1 MSDLT
6 RGGFLNW
13 LPKVLGFFNKDTTS
27 FIREYYNNNKFQCN
41 VSVMSESRNIFC
53 QILYINSES
62 DTQNCKEARI
72 ERNKVSTNNISILHP
87 KSIEIQ

>member
-1 MSDLT
+1 
-6 RGGFLNW
+6 
-13 LPKVLGFFNKDTTS
+13 
-27 FIREYYNNNKFQCN
+27 
-41 VSVMSESRNIFC
+41 MSESRNIFC
-53 QILYINSES
+53 QILYKNSES

>member
-1 MSDLT
+1 
-6 RGGFLNW
+6 
-13 LPKVLGFFNKDTTS
+13 
-27 FIREYYNNNKFQCN
+27 
-41 VSVMSESRNIFC
+41 MSESRNIFG